1 MKYIC
6 PRCNYFTNRKSN
18 FKNHLTRKKICTS
31 IIEDVPINSIAKTY
45 KIIIKNTNKHKSRQC
60 GKLNNRY
67 ENEYIYSKNK
77 SKIVEFN
84 NYNKNELKYI
94 SKTVSK
100 LLKKLEGT
108 SIKNNVINNTQNNT
122 QNNNT
127 QNNNQ
132 QVKINNFGE
141 EDLSYI
147 TKENYKNLL
156 IDPRNSITKLIND
169 THFNSE
175 HPENSNICI
184 PNKKQPFVELYVD
197 NSWKVFNRYKT
208 ICNILRGKKELIH
221 NKFNEIKN
229 ELTKKEQ
236 TTYLNYKELID
247 RDLFMVKNVL
257 VDIQATII
265 SGTRHK
271 PTEFET
277 LSKEQDPIQKILE
290 KIPESFLYEQIL
302 SDDENYD

>member
-6 PRCNYFTNRKSN
+6 PRCNYSTNRKSN
-18 FKNHLTRKKICTS
+18 FKNHLVRKKICDS
-31 IIEDVPINSIAKTY
+31 VIRNVSINSIAKSY
-45 KIIIKNTNKHKSRQC
+45 KIEIKTDWKHKSRQQN
-60 GKLNNRY
+60 KLNC
-67 ENEYIYSKNK
+67 KNKMNHK
-77 SKIVEFN
+77 SKIVKIN
-84 NYNKNELKYI
+84 NYNKDELKYI
-94 SKTVSK
+94 SKAVST
-100 LLKKLEGT
+100 LLKKLEGST
-108 SIKNNVINNTQNNT
+108 IKNNVINNTQNNT
-122 QNNNT
+122 QTNNT

-147 TKENYKNLL
+147 TKEGYKNLL

-184 PNKKQPFVELYVD
+184 PNKKQPFVELYID

-257 VDIQATII
+257 VDIQAAII

-271 PTEFET
+271 PTE
-277 LSKEQDPIQKILE
+277 LSELTTDNEDPTQKILE

-302 SDDENYD
+302 SDDETCD

>member
-1 MKYIC
+1 MKYVC
-6 PRCNYFTNRKSN
+6 PRCNYSTNRKSN
-18 FKNHLTRKKICTS
+18 FKNHLARKKICDS
-31 IIEDVPINSIAKTY
+31 VIRNVSINSIAKTY
-45 KIIIKNTNKHKSRQC
+45 NIELKYNNKNNNKLKT
-60 GKLNNRY
+60 
-67 ENEYIYSKNK
+67 K
-77 SKIVEFN
+77 SKIIGIN
-84 NYNKNELKYI
+84 KYNYNNNELKHI
-94 SKTVSK
+94 SKTVST

-108 SIKNNVINNTQNNT
+108 SIQNNVINNTQNNT

-132 QVKINNFGE
+132 HVKIHNFGE

-147 TKENYKNLL
+147 TKEGYKNLL

-184 PNKKQPFVELYVD
+184 PNKKQPFVELYID
-197 NSWKVFNRYKT
+197 NTWKVFNRYKT

-236 TTYLNYKELID
+236 ATYLNYKELID

-265 SGTRHK
+265 SGTRYK
-271 PTEFET
+271 PSE
-277 LSKEQDPIQKILE
+277 LKKISKEQDPTQKILE
-290 KIPESFLYEQIL
+290 QIPESFLYEQII
-302 SDDENYD
+302 SDDESSE